1 MTDGSIA
8 PSITAAEAMEAQL
21 GEFLHLL
28 TGRVTCRSDD
38 GDTFDLRAGGL
49 SCRGRWPRRA
59 RG

>member
-28 TGRVTCRSDD
+28 TGRSDD